1 LCLCEPP
8 QPAERHIFERGCL
21 RTGEEW
27 LEANLVVVCGV
38 AVSLAITQVTKL
50 AVCFC
55 SVQFDGAAI
64 FERGCLHAAEDWLE
78 RNLIM
83 VAVVA
88 TATCFSQVSPSSL
101 PLILSQISK

>member
-1 LCLCEPP
+1 L
-8 QPAERHIFERGCL
+8 F
-21 RTGEEW
+21 
-27 LEANLVVVCGV
+27 
-38 AVSLAITQVTKL
+38 
-50 AVCFC
+50 FC

-83 VAVVA
+83 VAVFA

-101 PLILSQISK
+101 NLLDFTFFNNNNSK

>member
-1 LCLCEPP
+1 LFFSFL
-8 QPAERHIFERGCL
+8 
-21 RTGEEW
+21 
-27 LEANLVVVCGV
+27 
-38 AVSLAITQVTKL
+38 
-50 AVCFC
+50 
-55 SVQFDGAAI
+55 QFDGAAI

-101 PLILSQISK
+101 ITLKLTFSIK